1 MKTCE
6 LCDTRFTCD
15 PNYKCWCML
24 EPIVEIKIMSQDC
37 VCPKCLKEAH
47 DQKTRGTVRIAS

>member
-24 EPIVEIKIMSQDC
+24 EPIVEVKIMSQDC
-37 VCPKCLKEAH
+37 VCPKCLKEAY
-47 DQKTRGTVRIAS
+47 DQKTRGTV